1 MTDDDINKV
10 ALEISMQKSAAL
22 KMINLEAQ
30 KMSDMVIDGSP
41 VDVLFEKGVDLAARS
56 ISECLLIEFD
66 GIIQTMFESFE
77 STGNL
82 NKIIAINAAT
92 NVVKG
97 LTERIRNVEKLY
109 GSDVDIDVEE

>member
-1 MTDDDINKV
+1 MTNDDINKV

-22 KMINLEAQ
+22 KMINLETQ
-30 KMSDMVIDGSP
+30 KLCDMVIDGSP
-41 VDVLFEKGVDLAARS
+41 SDVFEKGVDLAARS